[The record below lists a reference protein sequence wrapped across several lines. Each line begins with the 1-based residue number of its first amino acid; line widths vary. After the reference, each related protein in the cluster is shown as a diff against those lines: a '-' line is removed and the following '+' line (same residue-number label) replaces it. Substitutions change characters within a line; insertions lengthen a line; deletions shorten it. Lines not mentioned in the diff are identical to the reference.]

1 MPPAAAR
8 YALRGEKE
16 KAQSTLVA
24 VGNISNFEQ
33 SEKYIDC
40 SQSEQISSSPKANIS
55 THRRCFISSCE
66 ATYRQVIKEK
76 IKTMDNKN
84 QLRED
89 AIEFAIQIS
98 DLCDE
103 IKGCSVYVN
112 QIVRSSSSIGANIHE
127 AKYAQSK
134 ADFINKLEISLK
146 ECSETE
152 YWLELIF
159 RKGKMPEPTYKD
171 LRNKCGSIR
180 RRLIASI
187 TTAKENN

>member
-1 MPPAAAR
+1 M
-8 YALRGEKE
+8 
-16 KAQSTLVA
+16 
-24 VGNISNFEQ
+24 N
-33 SEKYIDC
+33 
-40 SQSEQISSSPKANIS
+40 
-55 THRRCFISSCE
+55 
-66 ATYRQVIKEK
+66 
-76 IKTMDNKN
+76 DNKN

-89 AIEFAIQIS
+89 AIEFALQIS
-98 DLCDE
+98 NQCDE

-159 RKGKMPEPTYKD
+159 RKNKITDEIYKD

-187 TTAKENN
+187 TTAKGNN

>member
-1 MPPAAAR
+1 M
-8 YALRGEKE
+8 
-16 KAQSTLVA
+16 T
-24 VGNISNFEQ
+24 
-33 SEKYIDC
+33 
-40 SQSEQISSSPKANIS
+40 
-55 THRRCFISSCE
+55 
-66 ATYRQVIKEK
+66 
-76 IKTMDNKN
+76 DNKN

-89 AIEFAIQIS
+89 AIEFALLIS
-98 DLCDE
+98 NLCDE

-134 ADFINKLEISLK
+134 ADFVSKLEISLK

-159 RKGKMPEPTYKD
+159 RKGKISEDIYKD
-171 LRNKCGSIR
+171 MRNKCGSIR

-187 TTAKENN
+187 TTAKDNN